1 MVQIS
6 GRIDDSS
13 KAQGKMS
20 TAAASNGVDDGAT
33 TNDRRRTLQFLVD
46 DVLGFDPVTTR
57 NSYGQKIR
65 KYSRRR
71 GSAASDNVIDWDNFL
86 DLLERD
92 DRRQELAR
100 IRLDPMDVYLLHAAC
115 ALAAP
120 ADVMEAILKVSPPCA
135 FGHACGFGL
144 GATPLHLACHFRC
157 PSSSVILLLAADCQ
171 PLHVA
176 DACGRLPLHVA
187 CLRGKAVDSA
197 EVVRLLIGA
206 DPDLATLGAR
216 DSHGSTPLQ
225 LASQFARSEVVEA
238 ILSAYLEA
246 DSSGHGV
253 ATVAEVRKQLPLH
266 KALQR
271 YPSDMPINA
280 VKTFAAGTLSSSHAL
295 LTTKDR
301 RGRLPLHLACQYGA
315 GKAVFDDL
323 INNDSTGGTFV
334 TSDDNEQTPSDLL
347 IALVLN
353 DEPRSL
359 RTLQDIADVD
369 LSRRFFGAVDSN
381 RRTMLDRL
389 LKAISAGDIGIGLTR
404 LQRDALLCV
413 VACTPPGVGRYAVS
427 VQRCRDALDS
437 RTFNR
442 VYRNPHFH
450 RTMNNLMCKRPFTFY
465 FMVDLYV
472 RILLVVFYT
481 LCSNYTVDGAWLSPG
496 YFVALYL
503 CCTYLLLWQLRLAWS
518 HQLYYLCEV
527 WNILDLVTNV
537 LVIVSV
543 GLLQAGVP
551 NEGGFRSLNVL
562 VGGLV
567 WFVIVAAA
575 LRSTFKHF
583 SVFLSGLTM
592 ASADT
597 LNAPTSHSPR
607 PFVVVVVASH
617 LPAFRSLPT

>member
-1 MVQIS
+1 MTPNRDGES
-6 GRIDDSS
+6 T
-13 KAQGKMS
+13 KAQEPKMS
-20 TAAASNGVDDGAT
+20 VTARASNDVDNGT
-33 TNDRRRTLQFLVD
+33 KRMLQFLVD
-46 DVLGFDPVTTR
+46 DVLGFDPVSTR
-57 NSYGQKIR
+57 NSYNQKIR
-65 KYSRRR
+65 KYKRR
-71 GSAASDNVIDWDNFL
+71 SSVLSDEVTDWDNFL

-92 DRRQELAR
+92 ECRQELGG
-100 IRLDPMDVYLLHAAC
+100 ILLDPMDIYLLHAAC
-115 ALAAP
+115 SSGAP
-120 ADVMEAILKVSPPCA
+120 PNVMEALLKQSPPCVLEHV
-135 FGHACGFGL
+135 GGLGL
-144 GATPLHLACHFRC
+144 GATPLHLACFFRC
-157 PSSSVILLLAADCQ
+157 PSSSIKLLLTADCK
-171 PLHVA
+171 PLHVT

-187 CLRGKAVDSA
+187 CLQGKAVDSA

-206 DPDLATLGAR
+206 DPELATLGAR

-246 DSSGHGV
+246 DRSGHKL

-271 YPSDMPINA
+271 YPSDMPIN
-280 VKTFAAGTLSSSHAL
+280 VVSTFAIGTLASSHAL

-315 GKAVFDDL
+315 GKAVFEDL

-334 TSDDNEQTPSDLL
+334 ASDDNQQTPADLL
-347 IALVLN
+347 IALILN
-353 DEPRSL
+353 DELRSL
-359 RTLQDIADVD
+359 RTLQDIADAD
-369 LSRRFFGAVDSN
+369 PSRRFFGAVDAT

-389 LKAISAGDIGIGLTR
+389 IKSISASEIGLGLTR
-404 LQRDALLCV
+404 LQRDALLCL
-413 VACTPPGVGRYAVS
+413 VACTPPGSGRYAVS
-427 VQRCRDALDS
+427 IQRCRDALEY
-437 RTFNR
+437 RTFSR
-442 VYRNPHFH
+442 VYKDQHFH

-481 LCSNYTVDGAWLSPG
+481 LCSNHAIDGVWLSPG

-518 HQLYYLCEV
+518 HQLYYLSEF
-527 WNILDLVTNV
+527 WNLLDLITNL

-543 GLLQAGVP
+543 GLLQAGIR
-551 NEGGFRSLNVL
+551 NDGGYRALNVV

-583 SVFLSGLTM
+583 SVFLSGLSM
-592 ASADT
+592 ASAECCF
-597 LNAPTSHSPR
+597 H
-607 PFVVVVVASH
+607 
-617 LPAFRSLPT
+617 